1 MTTTYA
7 EAQQHHLDIAMLLA
21 SDPRAADDWSRFVQ
35 TLYADHVMHGYIS
48 QNRVRVALSNEY
60 GLTIG
65 PRSYSA
71 MWLRARR
78 GKASGLNQ
86 HERLIEQ
93 LGYETCETSRSGN
106 NGKPSRTYRWIGP
119 KP

>member
-1 MTTTYA
+1 MSTTYEA
-7 EAQQHHLDIAMLLA
+7 AQQHHLDIAMLLA
-21 SDPRAADDWSRFVQ
+21 TDPRTIDDWTRFVQ
-35 TLYADHVMHGYIS
+35 TLYADQLMHDYIS
-48 QNRVRVALSNEY
+48 QNRVRVALSNEH

-65 PRSYSA
+65 PRAYSG

-78 GKASGLNQ
+78 GKKSGTGQ
-86 HERLIEQ
+86 HDRLIVQ
-93 LGYETCETSRSGN
+93 IGYETCETSRSGN